1 MHVYTLRCEM
11 VAPIPIAEAF
21 RVFEDPYN
29 LARITPPWLNFR
41 VTSKERVAMRK
52 GAEIDY
58 VIRWMGIPMRWRTLI
73 TQYDPPDHFVDEE
86 VKGPYALWRHE
97 HTFEAV
103 PEGTR
108 VRDRV
113 DYALP
118 FGVLGRAA
126 HALTVGAQLVK
137 IFEYRQMKLDE
148 LFGVASRKVLAPEIF
163 GGA

>member
-1 MHVYTLRCEM
+1 MHVYTLQCEM
-11 VAPIPIAEAF
+11 IAPIPVAEAF

-41 VTSKERVAMRK
+41 VTSKERVAIRK
-52 GAEIDY
+52 GAQIDY
-58 VIRWMGIPMRWRTLI
+58 VIRWMGIPIHWRTLI
-73 TQYDPPDHFVDEE
+73 VEYDPPYLFVDEE
-86 VKGPYALWRHE
+86 VKGPYALWRHR
-97 HTFEAV
+97 HSFETV

-118 FGVLGRAA
+118 FGILGRAA
-126 HALTVGAQLVK
+126 HALAVGAQLRE
-137 IFEYRQMKLDE
+137 IFDYRQKKLDE
-148 LFGVASRKVLAPEIF
+148 LFGGKSLKVLAPEIA